1 MNPMHPHSQ
10 ATRRLATEQKKLAS
24 EGPEIGF
31 YALPTSNN
39 VLHWHIFIRGSD
51 NSLYENTILHAT
63 IDFPIDY
70 PMSPPKMTFQSK
82 MFHPNIYEHGGVC
95 ISTLKRPG
103 SDPTEYNKP
112 EEMWTPVQSIRT
124 IVLSVISMLNEPN
137 CESPANL
144 DASREYLNGRN
155 EYEVKVRNLA
165 KAVSVKKE
173 DIQKMDDV
181 KETFDEEMA
190 DRCLWRWKQ

>member
-1 MNPMHPHSQ
+1 MNTTHANSQ
-10 ATRRLATEQKKLAS
+10 ATRRLMTERKKLVT

-31 YALPTSNN
+31 YACPTNDI
-39 VLHWHIFIRGSD
+39 LLWHIFIRGSD
-51 NSLYENTILHAT
+51 SSLYEHKILHAT
-63 IDFPIDY
+63 MKFPADY
-70 PMSPPKMTFQSK
+70 PMSPPTMIFLSE

-124 IVLSVISMLNEPN
+124 VVLSVISMLNEPN

-144 DASREYLNGRN
+144 DASSEYLKRRE
-155 EYEVKVRNLA
+155 EYERKVRRIA
-165 KAVSVKKE
+165 DKISVKREDMEKIEEIKE
-173 DIQKMDDV
+173 NYN
-181 KETFDEEMA
+181 KELA
-190 DRCLWRWKQ
+190 GKCLWDWKP

>member
-10 ATRRLATEQKKLAS
+10 AIRRLNTEQKNLATE
-24 EGPEIGF
+24 GPQIGF
-31 YALPTSNN
+31 YALPTSKN

-51 NSLYENTILHAT
+51 NSLYENTILHA
-63 IDFPIDY
+63 ILDFPIDY
-70 PMSPPKMTFQSK
+70 PMSPPKMTFKSK

-144 DASREYLNGRN
+144 DASKEYLNSRA
-155 EYEVKVRNLA
+155 EYERKVRRLA
-165 KAVSVKKE
+165 KEVSVKKE
-173 DIQKMDDV
+173 DIEGIEELGD
-181 KETFDEEMA
+181 TFNGDMA
-190 DRCLWRWKQ
+190 DKCLW